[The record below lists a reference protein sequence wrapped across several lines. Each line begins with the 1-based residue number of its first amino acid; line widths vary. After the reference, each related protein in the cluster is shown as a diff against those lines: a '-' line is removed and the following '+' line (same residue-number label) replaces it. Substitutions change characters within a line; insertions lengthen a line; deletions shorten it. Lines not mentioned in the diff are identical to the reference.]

1 MPLLQFVKNLPQ
13 MMILR
18 LLFGRLKIAQSTQV
32 NYALKTAAYII
43 LHDDVN
49 AKANFERLS
58 EQEQKDFILWPI
70 MNLWKNSDSIIEA
83 KE

>member
-1 MPLLQFVKNLPQ
+1 